1 VGPSKR
7 AVRKADPRWNIG
19 EILSVNG
26 KIGVSSGLAAGG
38 KIPPEVKSY
47 YYAIYFI
54 DLKHSTQWK
63 IESDSPAIRTGLT
76 FMCGGCL
83 ESMSSMSV
91 A

>member
-1 VGPSKR
+1 VTG
-7 AVRKADPRWNIG
+7 
-19 EILSVNG
+19 VN
-26 KIGVSSGLAAGG
+26 SGLAAAG
-38 KIPPEVKSY
+38 KIPQEVKNY
-47 YYAIYFI
+47 YHAINFI
-54 DLKHSTQWK
+54 DLKHIAQWK